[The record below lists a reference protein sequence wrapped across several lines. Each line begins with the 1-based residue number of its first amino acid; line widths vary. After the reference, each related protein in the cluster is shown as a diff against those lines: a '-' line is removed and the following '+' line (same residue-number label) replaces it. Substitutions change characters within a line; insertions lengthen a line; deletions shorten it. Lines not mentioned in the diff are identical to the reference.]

1 MSKKDNSIA
10 ENYKSDLDS
19 LLTQSEDCQPQP
31 QPQLQH
37 DQEPPSLISF
47 ETTETTP
54 EIEVI
59 RQPTPP
65 PVLAEV
71 QDLVPAVSPCIHE
84 AGCKAE
90 ISSTDSCVQAEA
102 PLQLHIVSQ

>member
-1 MSKKDNSIA
+1 MSKKDDSIA
-10 ENYKSDLDS
+10 EHYKSDIDS
-19 LLTQSEDCQPQP
+19 LVTQSEDCQPQP
-31 QPQLQH
+31 QPQLH

-47 ETTETTP
+47 ERTETTP
-54 EIEVI
+54 AIEVI
-59 RQPTPP
+59 RQPSPP

-71 QDLVPAVSPCIHE
+71 LDLVPAASPCVQE

-90 ISSTDSCVQAEA
+90 ISSTDSCVHAEA